1 MAAWTMVKV
10 KLNAQLEMKYKLIF
24 FLMYSLYDFFDKCL
38 KSSPV
43 FLSSGAGVDEIYWKV
58 LPTPGKGF
66 SSNKAKNFCWEKKG
80 RKMSTTFITKQ

>member
-1 MAAWTMVKV
+1 MPEYNVQCMAKDTLIKV
-10 KLNAQLEMKYKLIF
+10 KLKCPARMKYKLFF

-43 FLSSGAGVDEIYWKV
+43 LLSAGAGDDEIYWKV

-66 SSNKAKNFCWEKKG
+66 SSNKAK
-80 RKMSTTFITKQ
+80 